1 MKFFDSNACFG
12 KDVVNHECVNH
23 ENFIM
28 MEKVDL
34 AETAA
39 DLIAQMD
46 YAGIEKAVVWHR
58 EQYDG
63 DTTTGNELVIK
74 EICGYEDRLIP
85 SWTILPAIT
94 DEEYAP
100 EIFFPKMKENNVKAL
115 RAYPGNNRYILCDV
129 TMGEQ
134 LSLIS
139 EKKIPLYLS
148 PMHGYETI
156 YKVLEEFP
164 ELTVIMCNI
173 GWWPSTRL
181 VWPLL
186 QRYPNFYFETGD
198 YSQPHGIEEVCRKFG
213 SHRLLYGSNT
223 PTNAMAGSIYTLLKA
238 KISEEERENIAHRNL
253 ERLLS
258 EVKL

>member
-1 MKFFDSNACFG
+1 MKLFDSNACFG

-34 AETAA
+34 AETAQE
-39 DLIAQMD
+39 LIAKMD

-74 EICGYEDRLIP
+74 GIRGYEDRLIP

-100 EIFFPKMKENNVKAL
+100 EIFFQRMKENNVKAL
-115 RAYPGNNRYILCDV
+115 RAFPVNNRYILCDV

-148 PMHGYETI
+148 PMNGYEMI

-198 YSQPHGIEEVCRKFG
+198 YSQPHGIEEVCQKFG
-213 SHRLLYGSNT
+213 SHRILYGSNT

-238 KISEEERENIAHRNL
+238 KISEEERENIAHRNM